1 MDGKTKDALKQLQA
15 EIRQLQTAIASI
27 KPGSVGELFDHDH
40 DGDVDSTGAHK
51 EAIGPVGQAA
61 VQYSIH
67 YTTEQ
72 NGETT
77 TQTAANSM
85 SLAQLSKVG
94 DEAVAA
100 IGYALSS
107 AQKVGLLRSLL
118 GKSSESASALGEAT
132 GLSTGSLYH
141 HLRDL
146 MHADLIT
153 QSARNRYVLTER
165 GLRVL
170 LVLSALA
177 G

>member
-15 EIRQLQTAIASI
+15 EIRQLQTAMASI
-27 KPGSVGELFDHDH
+27 KPGSVGETFDHG
-40 DGDVDSTGAHK
+40 DGDTVGGHND
-51 EAIGPVGQAA
+51 PVGVVGEAV
-61 VQYSIH
+61 VQYSVNYSTVH
-67 YTTEQ
+67 D
-72 NGETT
+72 GETA
-77 TQTAANSM
+77 TQTAENSL
-85 SLAQLSKVG
+85 SLAQLAHVS
-94 DEAVAA
+94 DESVAA

-118 GKSSESASALGEAT
+118 GKPSESAAALGEAT

-153 QSARNRYVLTER
+153 QAARNRYVLTER